1 VPILTQVFNVF
12 RSSIVLLTTTSYTLI
27 STLYCSVGLI
37 SLAIR
42 LELNVLGFYNMTPGS
57 LDAYNR
63 LISAHGLGMIFLFIM
78 PILLSFAGN

>member
-1 VPILTQVFNVF
+1 MFNVF
-12 RSSIVLLTTTSYTLI
+12 RSSLILLTTTSYTLI
-27 STLYCSVGLI
+27 ATLYGSVGLI

-57 LDAYNR
+57 IDAYNR

-78 PILLSFAGN
+78 PVLLSFAGN